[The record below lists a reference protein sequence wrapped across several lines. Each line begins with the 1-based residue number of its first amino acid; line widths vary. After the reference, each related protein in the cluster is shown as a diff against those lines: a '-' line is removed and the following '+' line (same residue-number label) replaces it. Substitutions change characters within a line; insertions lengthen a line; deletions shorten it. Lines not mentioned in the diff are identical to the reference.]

1 MAILESTLAPSSDAY
16 KANRAGM
23 LALISRMRALEERT
37 RAASAGAKDRF
48 HKRGQLL
55 PRERVALV
63 LDPGAPFIELSTLA
77 GYMFDVPDA
86 DKSVP
91 GGGVIAGIGFVAG
104 VRCMV
109 SANDSGIDAGAL
121 QAYGL
126 DKTLRVQ
133 ELALENKLPYVQL
146 VESAGA
152 NLLRYRV
159 EDFVRGGNIFRNLA
173 RLSAAGLP
181 VVTVTHGSSTA
192 GGAYQTGL
200 SDYIVMVRGR
210 TRAFL
215 AGPPLLKAAT
225 GEIATE
231 EELGGAEMHTSIS
244 GLGDYLAE
252 DDRDALRIARDIM
265 ANLEWD
271 RPSPDQTLHRPPRHD
286 PEELLGIMAMD
297 HKRPVDMRQVIAR
310 IIDDSDFIE
319 FGANYGPAT
328 VCGHA
333 RIEGQ
338 AIGIITN
345 NGPLDPAGANKATH
359 FIQAC
364 CQSRTP
370 LLYLNN
376 TTGYMV
382 GRAYEEAGMIKHGSK
397 MIQAVTSATVPQIT
411 IYCGASFGAGNYG
424 MCGRGFHPRF
434 CFSWPNAKT
443 AVMGGEQAAE
453 TMAIVTE
460 AAAIRRGKPVEK
472 DKIDQMKAQIIG
484 VFDGQM
490 DVFSTSAR
498 VLDDGVIDPR
508 DTRAYWPRCWRSAAR
523 PKRASRGACSFR
535 SRGHERRIDET
546 KAVPRHPDRQSRRD
560 RAADHADRAPSRLWR
575 GRGLFGCRPRCTACA
590 RRGSGH
596 SHRRG
601 VAGAILSQDRGD
613 HGGRESQR
621 RRRCSSGLRLSGR
634 ERRFRPRLPGCGPGV
649 YRAVARSHQ
658 GDGQQGRRQDHH
670 AGGGRTLCSRL
681 SRRRSERRGDARGGE
696 EHRISGDDQGRR
708 RRRRSRH
715 AAGHGCRRRSPIR
728 CAARDPRRRAR
739 SAIRPSFWSAQF
751 SIRATLKSRCSA
763 TRSAMPSISA
773 SAIARCSAGIRN

>member
-1 MAILESTLAPSSDAY
+1 MAVIESTVATGSASY
-16 KANRAGM
+16 KANRDGM
-23 LALISRMRALEERT
+23 LALIARMRSLEDRT
-37 RAASAGAKDRF
+37 RAASAAAKDRF

-86 DKSVP
+86 DKSIP
-91 GGGVIAGIGFVAG
+91 GGGAIAGIGFVSG
-104 VRCMV
+104 IRCMV

-121 QAYGL
+121 QPYGL

-159 EDFVRGGNIFRNLA
+159 EDFIRGGNIFRNLA

-200 SDYIVMVRGR
+200 SDYIAMVRGR

-225 GEIATE
+225 GEVATE

-271 RPSPDQTLHRPPRHD
+271 RPGRDKPSHPPPRHD
-286 PEELLGIMAMD
+286 PEELLGIMPMD
-297 HKRPVDMRQVIAR
+297 HKRPVDMRQAIAR
-310 IIDDSDFIE
+310 FIDDSDFTE
-319 FGANYGPAT
+319 FGTNYGPAT

-345 NGPLDPAGANKATH
+345 NGPLDVPGANKATH

-382 GRAYEEAGMIKHGSK
+382 GKAYEEAGMIKHGSK
-397 MIQAVTSATVPQIT
+397 MIQAVTSASVPQIT

-460 AAAIRRGKPVEK
+460 AAAARRGRPIEK
-472 DKIDQMKAQIIG
+472 EKLDAMKAQIIG

-498 VLDDGVIDPR
+498 VLDDGVIELRIMRTARRLGYGVVAVYSDADCDALHVREADEGVHVGGALPAQSYLR
-508 DTRAYWPRCWRSAAR
+508 IEAIIAAA
-523 PKRASRGACSFR
+523 KASGADAVHPGYGFLAENEEFAQACREAGLVFIGPSPDAIKAMGNKAGAKAIMQAAGVPCVPGYQGADQSDATMF
-535 SRGHERRIDET
+535 SEAKKIGFPVMI
-546 KAVPRHPDRQSRRD
+546 KAV
-560 RAADHADRAPSRLWR
+560 
-575 GRGLFGCRPRCTACA
+575 
-590 RRGSGH
+590 
-596 SHRRG
+596 
-601 VAGAILSQDRGD
+601 
-613 HGGRESQR
+613 
-621 RRRCSSGLRLSGR
+621 
-634 ERRFRPRLPGCGPGV
+634 
-649 YRAVARSHQ
+649 
-658 GDGQQGRRQDHH
+658 
-670 AGGGRTLCSRL
+670 AGGGGRGMRQVADAAAFADALRSA
-681 SRRRSERRGDARGGE
+681 RSEAQGAFGDAAVILERAILEPRHIEIQVFGDAFGNAIHLGE
-696 EHRISGDDQGRR
+696 RDCSVQRR
-708 RRRRSRH
+708 H
-715 AAGHGCRRRSPIR
+715 QKLIEEAPSPKVT
-728 CAARDPRRRAR
+728 AELRAR
-739 SAIRPSFWSAQF
+739 
-751 SIRATLKSRCSA
+751 
-763 TRSAMPSISA
+763 M
-773 SAIARCSAGIRN
+773 G